1 MSHGN
6 SPLASCF
13 TGWGY
18 LLLIFLLETS
28 VVYSSVASDPEP
40 EPVKDISSK
49 EMEPVLLEVPTT
61 SAPTPDADGSGVHT
75 LQYVGVV
82 SIV

>member
-6 SPLASCF
+6 SPLASCL

-18 LLLIFLLETS
+18 LLLIFLLETF
-28 VVYSSVASDPEP
+28 VASDPEP

>member
-28 VVYSSVASDPEP
+28 VASDPEP
-40 EPVKDISSK
+40 ETVKDISSK

-61 SAPTPDADGSGVHT
+61 GAPTPDADGSGVHT

>member
-18 LLLIFLLETS
+18 LLLIFLLET
-28 VVYSSVASDPEP
+28 SVASDPEP

-61 SAPTPDADGSGVHT
+61 GAPTPDADGSGVHT